1 LCLYLE
7 AFDLCVAGV
16 LSNGRGAYLIGQ
28 LNAVVV
34 TDESRRIDDQLS
46 VEPLRF
52 EAEFVGAVGFALPA
66 SQLAAQFIGE

>member
-1 LCLYLE
+1 
-7 AFDLCVAGV
+7 
-16 LSNGRGAYLIGQ
+16 LIGQ